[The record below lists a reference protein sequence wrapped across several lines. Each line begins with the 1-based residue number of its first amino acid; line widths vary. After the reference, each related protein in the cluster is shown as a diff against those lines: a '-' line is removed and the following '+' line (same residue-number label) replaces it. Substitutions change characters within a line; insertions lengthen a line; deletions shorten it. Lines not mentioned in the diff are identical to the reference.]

1 MSLSSHP
8 SIMMT
13 RTAAGEERRKKKK
26 NCPFDHS
33 TSVWKSLSLSPGVF
47 YNYGKQK
54 STNLQLVTPPDRQC
68 SLFFHASAWRKE
80 KSREVNEN
88 ENPVTEQYLCLW
100 GQIKLFFKQLKK
112 DDVAEVAED
121 DVFHRECCMAG
132 CFGVHV
138 SQWPSSNS
146 LLGFCN
152 TFFIEIVF

>member
-1 MSLSSHP
+1 MKMKILWRN
-8 SIMMT
+8 SIF
-13 RTAAGEERRKKKK
+13 AYEAKL
-26 NCPFDHS
+26 N
-33 TSVWKSLSLSPGVF
+33 
-47 YNYGKQK
+47 
-54 STNLQLVTPPDRQC
+54 
-68 SLFFHASAWRKE
+68 FF
-80 KSREVNEN
+80 
-88 ENPVTEQYLCLW
+88 L
-100 GQIKLFFKQLKK
+100 KQLKK